1 MAAVTGFG
9 GMFLR
14 TDDPK
19 ALYAWYERHLGLSKI
34 EGAYAFPAPGNGG
47 QVVFSF
53 FKQDNPYFPLAQKAM
68 INLQVDDLDGLL
80 DRLEAEGVTVDPE
93 RPSYDFGKFGWLTD
107 PAGNRIELWQPAEAK
122 TEA

>member
-19 ALYAWYERHLGLSKI
+19 SLYDWYERHLGLKKI
-34 EGAYAFPAPGNGG
+34 KGARAFPAPADGAEI
-47 QVVFSF
+47 VFSF
-53 FKQDNPYFPLAQKAM
+53 FKQDNAYFPLAQKAM

-80 DRLEAEGVTVDPE
+80 DQLQADGVTVDPE
-93 RPSYDFGKFGWLTD
+93 RQSYDFGKFGWVTD
-107 PAGNRIELWQPAEAK
+107 PAGNRIELWEPAAES
-122 TEA
+122 EE